1 MAEEIETV
9 STRTETSKK
18 HWKFLH
24 EIFIA
29 PRRVFNQL
37 AVIQNN
43 AWKIPMLMLTG
54 LIILLFLAGGPARLQ
69 NTMVNLQQPPNDFL
83 YWTPEQQNQ
92 FAEGQL
98 AMQGPLFT
106 IVFPM
111 ISSLA
116 GLWLGWL
123 LLSSVLHL
131 LMTLKGSRQSR
142 EIYFNFVAWAAVP
155 FALRSLV
162 QIFSLLISKQV
173 IEDPGLSGL
182 ISQQAEGWRG
192 IMRLALELVD
202 LYGIWFIVLILI
214 GSPIISGLKP
224 GKAIFTTL
232 IACLIFFVL
241 ALIPGIIRLQL
252 GGLGAIR
259 PFFFF

>member
-1 MAEEIETV
+1 MKYLLPI
-9 STRTETSKK
+9 S
-18 HWKFLH
+18 FD
-24 EIFIA
+24 
-29 PRRVFNQL
+29 QL

-43 AWKIPMLMLTG
+43 AWQIPMLILTG

-69 NTMVNLQQPPNDFL
+69 HTMVNLQQPPMIL

-98 AMQGPLFT
+98 AMQGPFT

-131 LMTLKGSRQSR
+131 LTLKGSRQSR
-142 EIYFNFVAWAAVP
+142 EVYFNFVAWAAVP

-162 QIFSLLISKQV
+162 QIFTAYI
-173 IEDPGLSGL
+173 
-182 ISQQAEGWRG
+182 
-192 IMRLALELVD
+192 
-202 LYGIWFIVLILI
+202 
-214 GSPIISGLKP
+214 
-224 GKAIFTTL
+224 KASH
-232 IACLIFFVL
+232 
-241 ALIPGIIRLQL
+241 
-252 GGLGAIR
+252 
-259 PFFFF
+259 

>member
-9 STRTETSKK
+9 STRTETSKR
-18 HWKFLH
+18 HWKFLL

-37 AVIQNN
+37 AAIQNN
-43 AWKIPMLMLTG
+43 AWQIPMLILTG
-54 LIILLFLAGGPARLQ
+54 LIILMSLAGGPARLQ
-69 NTMVNLQQPPNDFL
+69 NTIMNLEQPPDDYM
-83 YWTPEQQNQ
+83 YWTTEQQNQ
-92 FAEGQL
+92 FTEGQI
-98 AMQGPLFT
+98 AQQGPLFT
-106 IVFPM
+106 IIFPM

-142 EIYFNFVAWAAVP
+142 EIYLNFIAWAAVP

-162 QIFSLLISKQV
+162 QIFSLLISKQ
-173 IEDPGLSGL
+173 IIDDPGLSGL
-182 ISQQAEGWRG
+182 ISQQAEGWLA
-192 IMRLALELVD
+192 ILRLALELVD
-202 LYGIWFIVLILI
+202 LYGIWFIALTLI

-224 GKAIFTTL
+224 GKAISTTL

-252 GGLGAIR
+252 SGLGGVR
-259 PFFFF
+259 PYIFF